1 MARSTPE
8 WIGKD
13 HDAKVPPRVR
23 QRVFDRHGGICHL
36 TGRKIAAGEKW
47 ELEHVKALILG
58 GEHRETNL
66 APALAEPHKKKT
78 AAEMKVKAKINAVRK
93 KHLGITQ
100 PKQTIKSPGFAK
112 PEPKPKTLVK
122 ALPPR
127 RSLFVEIGK

>member
-23 QRVFDRHGGICHL
+23 QRVFDRHGGVCHL

-47 ELEHVKALILG
+47 ELEHIKALILG
-58 GEHRETNL
+58 GEHRESNM

-78 AAEMKVKAKINAVRK
+78 ASEMKVKAKINAVRK

-100 PKQTIKSPGFAK
+100 PKQTIQSQGFSKA
-112 PEPKPKTLVK
+112 EPKSRELVK

-127 RSLFVEIGK
+127 RSMYQEE